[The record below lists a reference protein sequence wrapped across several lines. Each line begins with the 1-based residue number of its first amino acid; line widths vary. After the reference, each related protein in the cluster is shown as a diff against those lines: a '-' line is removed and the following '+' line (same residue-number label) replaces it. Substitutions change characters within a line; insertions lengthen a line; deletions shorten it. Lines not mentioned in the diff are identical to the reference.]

1 MLHSFSLL
9 NPELTVFS
17 TRLIESSSKNIST
30 LRSSRFPARST
41 ANRSALA
48 VFGVLIAVSLMFVL
62 TNVSRADEP
71 KTKSSKPAVSKSSDS
86 SKPATKPSDEAKK
99 PASVAVDENAA
110 IEFAKQH
117 HPELADLLG
126 TLKKSDKQQY
136 QNALRDLDRD
146 RDRHV
151 KQFERDA
158 ERANLM
164 LEVWKTDSQIRL
176 ELAKFT
182 MTQDT
187 DRETRIRELLKLRR
201 EARINLLALEQRR
214 ATTRVTK
221 LDEQMAVLK
230 DSGTEAKLAAE
241 FDRLMKSVKPKPS
254 RTETTPTKPV
264 VKASKAAETKKSQ

>member
-1 MLHSFSLL
+1 MY
-9 NPELTVFS
+9 
-17 TRLIESSSKNIST
+17 
-30 LRSSRFPARST
+30 
-41 ANRSALA
+41 
-48 VFGVLIAVSLMFVL
+48 VL

-71 KTKSSKPAVSKSSDS
+71 KTKTSKSTTSKSEEPSKPV
-86 SKPATKPSDEAKK
+86 TKPSDDSKK
-99 PASVAVDENAA
+99 PASVAVDEKAA

-146 RDRHV
+146 RDRHL
-151 KQFERDA
+151 KQFERDP

-182 MTQDT
+182 MTQDS
-187 DRETRIRELLKLRR
+187 DREMRIRELLKLRR

-221 LDEQMAVLK
+221 LDEQMAALK
-230 DSGTEAKLAAE
+230 DSGSDAKLAAE
-241 FDRLMKSVKPKPS
+241 FDRLMKSVKPKPVRS
-254 RTETTPTKPV
+254 ETTSTKPAA
-264 VKASKAAETKKSQ
+264 KTSKPSETKKSP